1 MQTVGPHDMLD
12 AALSRFDARHGFTA
26 PVIQDGRLIGLL
38 TADAVVEFLRIQAAL
53 DHTPAP
59 GR

>member
-1 MQTVGPHDMLD
+1 MLD
-12 AALSRFDARHGFTA
+12 ATLSRFDAGHSFTV

-53 DHTPAP
+53 DHAPASQ
-59 GR
+59 R